1 MHRVRIL
8 HGGASVQTVQ
18 SARVVEVR
26 HPESQALEHNYLQ
39 QKKQFE
45 EFVNSE
51 WYTVLTK
58 VPAEVVLK
66 AVEKAVEQ
74 ELKQKQPNKRRM
86 RKRQQR
92 AKERLKT
99 ARNTSTKGCIN
110 NEETEKGTAN
120 VGGSTYRCGCGSM
133 HLRLGGTLR
142 NTC

>member
-1 MHRVRIL
+1 MAKKYGNSTKPIMANWQALANAIIL
-8 HGGASVQTVQ
+8 RQVNDYKRAKLKHL
-18 SARVVEVR
+18 R

-74 ELKQKQPNKRRM
+74 EFKPKQPKRKA
-86 RKRQQR
+86 KR
-92 AKERLKT
+92 KT
-99 ARNTSTKGCIN
+99 ATKG
-110 NEETEKGTAN
+110 EKTAKNGTN
-120 VGGSTYRCGCGSM
+120 
-133 HLRLGGTLR
+133 
-142 NTC
+142 